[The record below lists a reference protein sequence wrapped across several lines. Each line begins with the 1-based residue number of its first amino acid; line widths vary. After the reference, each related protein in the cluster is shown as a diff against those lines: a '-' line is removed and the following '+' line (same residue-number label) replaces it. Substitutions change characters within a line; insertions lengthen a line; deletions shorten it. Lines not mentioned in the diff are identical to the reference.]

1 MPLASG
7 TRLGP
12 YEVLS
17 PIGKGGIV
25 VSKTMSLTIPGE
37 VYKAEDTRLDRMVAI
52 KVLPEHLADEPG
64 ALSGASSARPRRFH
78 NSTTRTSAPCMTWES
93 RMAWTTSRSST
104 SRASTLERCDRQP
117 RCTRRAR
124 PVAQQSRCHLPKAST
139 TRTRG
144 VSSIGDLKPA
154 NVMVSNLGIPKIL
167 DFGLAKRLSAD
178 ALSHRT
184 EMTTV
189 DDIFAVAEALGE
201 DLRRDLRL
209 AAPAEAA
216 TADVARAL
224 TQSVDAYRAYVRG
237 EARQERADY
246 AGAAAEFREAV
257 RLDPQFALGYYR
269 LTRAAGV
276 AGNRSGI

>member
-1 MPLASG
+1 MVVGQIARAAGWLMVTAELVEVETG
-7 TRLGP
+7 RL
-12 YEVLS
+12 
-17 PIGKGGIV
+17 
-25 VSKTMSLTIPGE
+25 
-37 VYKAEDTRLDRMVAI
+37 
-52 KVLPEHLADEPG
+52 
-64 ALSGASSARPRRFH
+64 
-78 NSTTRTSAPCMTWES
+78 
-93 RMAWTTSRSST
+93 
-104 SRASTLERCDRQP
+104 
-117 RCTRRAR
+117 
-124 PVAQQSRCHLPKAST
+124 
-139 TRTRG
+139 
-144 VSSIGDLKPA
+144 
-154 NVMVSNLGIPKIL
+154 LG
-167 DFGLAKRLSAD
+167 
-178 ALSHRT
+178 SHRT

-276 AGNRSGI
+276 ADNRSGI